1 MLGVTLI
8 YFMKKVFIG
17 TDHVGFELKA
27 KLIPYLKE
35 LGYDVEDKGAFE
47 YDAADDYP
55 DFILPVAKAVAEN
68 PTEYF
73 GIVIGGSGQGEA
85 IAANRI
91 KGVRAA
97 LFYGPALPK
106 QAVDAS
112 GRESSDQYEMI
123 RLTREH
129 NNANVLSLGA
139 RFLTEEE
146 AKMVVKLWL
155 EAPFTGGER
164 HVRRIRKIDELI

>member
-1 MLGVTLI
+1 
-8 YFMKKVFIG
+8 MKKIFIG

-27 KLIPYLKE
+27 KLIPYLQA
-35 LGYDVEDKGAFE
+35 LGYEVVDKGALE

-55 DFILPVAKAVAEN
+55 DFIIPVAKAVAEM
-68 PTEYF
+68 PEEHK

-85 IAANRI
+85 MAANRV

-97 LFYGPALPK
+97 LVYGPALPK
-106 QAVDAS
+106 QSVDAS
-112 GRESSDQYEMI
+112 GRESQEPYEMI

-139 RFLTEEE
+139 RFLTENE
-146 AKMVVKLWL
+146 AKMVVKMWL
-155 EAPFTGGER
+155 EAPFTADER
-164 HVRRIRKIDELI
+164 HVRRIKKIDELSN